1 MPCWRSVDSRI
12 RPAAPFLWLV
22 TGLAPLSPSL
32 VERAAYAAPD
42 GPGFVVE
49 HAALHA
55 VGGRY
60 VADARIRFAFSED
73 NLEAMRNGVALT
85 VIVDVEV
92 LRERG
97 QWWNETLASR
107 EIRYRI
113 ETNVLTDR
121 YRIRSP
127 DDHGARSYDSFEE
140 MVDALGRLHS
150 IPVIARD
157 RLPAG
162 ARCLARI
169 RARLDIEALPSPL
182 RPLAYFSPQWRLNSG
197 WFEWRIE
204 Q

>member
-1 MPCWRSVDSRI
+1 MPRWRSVDARS
-12 RPAAPFLWLV
+12 RPAGPFLWLV
-22 TGLAPLSPSL
+22 VGLVPLSPSIAD
-32 VERAAYAAPD
+32 RAAWAAPD
-42 GPGFVVE
+42 DAGFVVE
-49 HAALHA
+49 HAALRA
-55 VGGRY
+55 MDGRY

-92 LRERG
+92 LRERR
-97 QWWNETLASR
+97 QWWNEILATR

-121 YRIRSP
+121 YRIRSL
-127 DDHGARSYDSFEE
+127 DGHGARNYHSFEE

-162 ARCLARI
+162 ARCLARV

-204 Q
+204 R

>member
-1 MPCWRSVDSRI
+1 MPRWRSVDTRI
-12 RPAAPFLWLV
+12 RPAAPFLRLV
-22 TGLAPLSPSL
+22 TGLAPLSL
-32 VERAAYAAPD
+32 TIAVGAAWAAQD
-42 GPGFVVE
+42 DAGFVVE
-49 HAALHA
+49 HAALRA
-55 VGGRY
+55 MDGRY

-85 VIVDVEV
+85 VIVDIEV
-92 LRERG
+92 LRERE
-97 QWWNETLASR
+97 QWWNEILATR

-121 YRIRSP
+121 YRIRSL
-127 DDHGARSYDSFEE
+127 DDHGAHNYHSFEE

-162 ARCLARI
+162 ARCLARV

-204 Q
+204 R